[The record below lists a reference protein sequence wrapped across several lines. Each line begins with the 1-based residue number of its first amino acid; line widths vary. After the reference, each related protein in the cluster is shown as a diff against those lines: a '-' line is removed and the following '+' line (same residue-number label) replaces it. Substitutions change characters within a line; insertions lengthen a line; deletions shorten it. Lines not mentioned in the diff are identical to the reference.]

1 MTKHQWAAIYD
12 YCADN
17 GCTRSEMLA
26 DLKADG
32 TVPQETNLIELGR
45 YAGGNTYE
53 AMRTFLEERR

>member
-12 YCADN
+12 YCAEN

-45 YAGGNTYE
+45 FTGGNTYE